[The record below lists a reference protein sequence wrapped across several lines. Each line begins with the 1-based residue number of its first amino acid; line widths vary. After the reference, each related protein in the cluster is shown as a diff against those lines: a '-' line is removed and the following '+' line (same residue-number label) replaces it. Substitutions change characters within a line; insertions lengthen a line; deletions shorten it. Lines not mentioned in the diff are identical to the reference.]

1 MNLKSKAISRI
12 ALVSALS
19 LATVSSIF
27 AQENRER
34 RNIPAQTEQVYV
46 ISAKA
51 GGVSYA
57 TGAVRV
63 DRMATK
69 KQHILAKGDEI
80 NDGDIIA
87 VGETGNA
94 EILLNPGSFLRLAEN
109 TDIQFA
115 DTNLESLLL
124 KMKNGSAVIEA
135 SAVGGEGGADIQIV
149 TPQSTIS
156 LEKSGIYRLNVTAN
170 ATEVF
175 VWKGAATAGNVIVK
189 AGRKAVLQKG
199 ATAVIA
205 KFDKDESRDA
215 LDLWSKDR
223 SKELAKLNNKI
234 RSRDLT
240 RAFTGYSNGF
250 NGFNGFNRLGGFW
263 AYNRFTGNYCYVP
276 YGFGYG
282 SSPYGYSYDRGIY
295 WYYNNSGSYN
305 PVVVAPRKVDVYNPP
320 PPGKQDFPVYNPLP
334 APVYNPPA
342 GGGSAPPPGKRDN

>member
-1 MNLKSKAISRI
+1 MNLKSKAVSRI
-12 ALVSALS
+12 VLVSALS
-19 LATVSSIF
+19 LATVSSVF

-34 RNIPAQTEQVYV
+34 RNIPSQTEQVYV

-63 DRMATK
+63 DRMATNK
-69 KQHILAKGDEI
+69 RHILAKGDEI

-124 KMKNGSAVIEA
+124 KMKNGSALIEA
-135 SAVGGEGGADIQIV
+135 SAIGGEGGADIRIV

-175 VWKGAATAGNVIVK
+175 VWKGAATVGNEIIK

-223 SKELAKLNNKI
+223 SKELAKINSKI
-234 RSRDLT
+234 KSRDLT
-240 RAFTGYSNGF
+240 RAFTGYSSSF
-250 NGFNGFNRLGGFW
+250 YDFNRFGGFW
-263 AYNRFTGNYCYVP
+263 AFNRLTGTYCYVP
-276 YGFGYG
+276 YGFGYA

-295 WYYNNSGSYN
+295 WYYRGDNHN
-305 PVVVAPRKVDVYNPP
+305 PVVTTVYPTKTIENSMPPTKRDFPVYNPP
-320 PPGKQDFPVYNPLP
+320 PPP
-334 APVYNPPA
+334 AVYNPPS
-342 GGGSAPPPGKRDN
+342 SAPPPGKRDN

>member
-1 MNLKSKAISRI
+1 MNLKSKAVSRI
-12 ALVSALS
+12 VLVSALS

-34 RNIPAQTEQVYV
+34 RNVSSQTEQVYV

-69 KQHILAKGDEI
+69 KRHILAKGDEI
-80 NDGDIIA
+80 NDGDIIT

-124 KMKNGSAVIEA
+124 KMKNGSALIEA
-135 SAVGGEGGADIQIV
+135 SAVGGEGGADIRIV

-170 ATEVF
+170 ATEIF
-175 VWKGAATAGNVIVK
+175 VWKGAATAGNEIVK
-189 AGRKAVLQKG
+189 AGRKAILQKG
-199 ATAVIA
+199 ATAVVA

-223 SKELAKLNNKI
+223 SKELAKINSKI
-234 RSRDLT
+234 KSRDLA
-240 RAFTGYSNGF
+240 RAFSGYSSSF
-250 NGFNGFNRLGGFW
+250 YDFNRFGGFW
-263 AYNRFTGNYCYVP
+263 AYNRLTGSYCYIP

-295 WYYNNSGSYN
+295 WNNNNSGSYN
-305 PVVVAPRKVDVYNPP
+305 PVVVTPRKVDVYNPP
-320 PPGKQDFPVYNPLP
+320 PPGKQDFPVYNPP
-334 APVYNPPA
+334 PPIYNPPA
-342 GGGSAPPPGKRDN
+342 GGNAPPPGKRDN

>member
-1 MNLKSKAISRI
+1 MNLKSKAVSRI
-12 ALVSALS
+12 VLVSALS

-34 RNIPAQTEQVYV
+34 RNVSSQTEQVYV

-69 KQHILAKGDEI
+69 KRHILAKGDEI

-124 KMKNGSAVIEA
+124 KMINGSALIEA
-135 SAVGGEGGADIQIV
+135 SAVGGEGGADIRIV
-149 TPQSTIS
+149 TPHSTVS

-175 VWKGAATAGNVIVK
+175 VWKGTATVGNEIVK
-189 AGRKAVLQKG
+189 AGRKAILQKG
-199 ATAVIA
+199 ATAVVA

-223 SKELAKLNNKI
+223 SKELAKINSKI
-234 RSRDLT
+234 KSRDLT
-240 RAFTGYSNGF
+240 RAFSGYSSSF
-250 NGFNGFNRLGGFW
+250 YDFNRFGGFW
-263 AYNRFTGNYCYVP
+263 AFNRLTGTYCYVP

-295 WYYNNSGSYN
+295 WNNNNSGGYN
-305 PVVVAPRKVDVYNPP
+305 PVVVTPRKADVYNPP
-320 PPGKQDFPVYNPLP
+320 PPGKQDFPVYNPP
-334 APVYNPPA
+334 PPPVYNPPA
-342 GGGSAPPPGKRDN
+342 GGSAPPPGKRDN

>member
-1 MNLKSKAISRI
+1 MNLKSKAVSRI
-12 ALVSALS
+12 VLVSALS

-34 RNIPAQTEQVYV
+34 RNVSSQTEQVYV

-63 DRMATK
+63 DRMATNK
-69 KQHILAKGDEI
+69 RHILAKGDEI
-80 NDGDIIA
+80 NDGDIIT

-135 SAVGGEGGADIQIV
+135 SAVGGEGGADIRIV

-170 ATEVF
+170 ATEIF
-175 VWKGAATAGNVIVK
+175 VWKGAATAGNEIVK
-189 AGRKAVLQKG
+189 AGRKAILQKG
-199 ATAVIA
+199 ATAVVA
-205 KFDKDESRDA
+205 KFDKDESRDG

-223 SKELAKLNNKI
+223 SKELAKINSKI
-234 RSRDLT
+234 KSRDLA
-240 RAFTGYSNGF
+240 RAFSGYSSSF
-250 NGFNGFNRLGGFW
+250 YDFNRFGGFW
-263 AYNRFTGNYCYVP
+263 AYNRLTGSYCYIP

-295 WYYNNSGSYN
+295 WYNNNSGSYS
-305 PVVVAPRKVDVYNPP
+305 PVVVTPRKVDVYNPP
-320 PPGKQDFPVYNPLP
+320 PPGKQDSPVYIPP
-334 APVYNPPA
+334 PQIYNPPA
-342 GGGSAPPPGKRDN
+342 GGNAPPPGKRDN

>member
-1 MNLKSKAISRI
+1 MNLKSKAVSRI
-12 ALVSALS
+12 VLVSALS

-34 RNIPAQTEQVYV
+34 RNISSQQEQVYV

-57 TGAVRV
+57 TGSVRV

-69 KQHILAKGDEI
+69 SRHILAKGDEI
-80 NDGDIIA
+80 NDGDMIN
-87 VGETGNA
+87 VGETGNV

-124 KMKNGSAVIEA
+124 KMLNGSALIEA
-135 SAVGGEGGADIQIV
+135 SAIGGDGGADIRIV

-170 ATEVF
+170 TTEVF
-175 VWKGAATAGNVIVK
+175 VWKGTATVGNEIVK

-199 ATAVIA
+199 ATVVA
-205 KFDKDESRDA
+205 KFDKEESHDA

-223 SKELAKLNNKI
+223 SKELAKVNSKI

-240 RAFTGYSNGF
+240 RAFSGYSNGF
-250 NGFNGFNRLGGFW
+250 YDFNRFGGFW
-263 AYNRFTGNYCYVP
+263 AFNRLTGAYCYVP
-276 YGFGYG
+276 YGFRYG

-295 WYYNNSGSYN
+295 WYNNNSGSYN
-305 PVVVAPRKVDVYNPP
+305 PVVVSPRKVDVYNPP
-320 PPGKQDFPVYNPLP
+320 PPGKQDFPVYNQPP
-334 APVYNPPA
+334 QVYIPPA
-342 GGGSAPPPGKRDN
+342 GGSAAPPPGKRDN

>member
-1 MNLKSKAISRI
+1 MNLKSKAVSRI
-12 ALVSALS
+12 VLVSALS
-19 LATVSSIF
+19 FATVSSIF

-34 RNIPAQTEQVYV
+34 RNISSQQEQVYV

-57 TGAVRV
+57 TGSVRV
-63 DRMATK
+63 DRMATQK
-69 KQHILAKGDEI
+69 RHILAKGDEI
-80 NDGDIIA
+80 NDGDMIN
-87 VGETGNA
+87 VGETGNV

-124 KMKNGSAVIEA
+124 KMLNGSALIEA
-135 SAVGGEGGADIQIV
+135 SAIGGEGGADIRIV

-156 LEKSGIYRLNVTAN
+156 LEKSGIYRLNVSAN

-175 VWKGAATAGNVIVK
+175 VWKGTATVGNEIVK

-199 ATAVIA
+199 ATVVA
-205 KFDKDESRDA
+205 KFDKEESRDA

-223 SKELAKLNNKI
+223 SKELAKINSKI

-240 RAFTGYSNGF
+240 RAFSGYSNGF
-250 NGFNGFNRLGGFW
+250 YDFNRFGGFW
-263 AYNRFTGNYCYVP
+263 AFNRLTGTYCYVP

-295 WYYNNSGSYN
+295 WSNNNSGSYN
-305 PVVVAPRKVDVYNPP
+305 PVVVTPRKVDVYDSPLTGKRDLPVYNPP
-320 PPGKQDFPVYNPLP
+320 PPQ
-334 APVYNPPA
+334 VYNPPA
-342 GGGSAPPPGKRDN
+342 GGNAAPPPGKRDN

>member
-1 MNLKSKAISRI
+1 MNLKRKAVSRI
-12 ALVSALS
+12 VLVSALS

-34 RNIPAQTEQVYV
+34 RNVSSQTEQVYV

-69 KQHILAKGDEI
+69 KRHILAKGDEI
-80 NDGDIIA
+80 NDGDIIS

-124 KMKNGSAVIEA
+124 KMKNGSALIEA
-135 SAVGGEGGADIQIV
+135 SAVGGEGGADIRIV
-149 TPQSTIS
+149 TPQTTIS
-156 LEKSGIYRLNVTAN
+156 LEKSGIYRLNVSATR
-170 ATEVF
+170 TEVF
-175 VWKGAATAGNVIVK
+175 VWKGAAIAGNEIIK
-189 AGRKAVLQKG
+189 AGRRAVLQKG
-199 ATAVIA
+199 AATVVA

-215 LDLWSKDR
+215 LDVWSKDR
-223 SKELAKLNNKI
+223 SKELAAINSKI
-234 RSRDLT
+234 KNRDLT
-240 RAFTGYSNGF
+240 RAFTGYSNSF
-250 NGFNGFNRLGGFW
+250 YGFNRLGGFW

-295 WYYNNSGSYN
+295 WYNNYSGSYN
-305 PVVVAPRKVDVYNPP
+305 PVVVTPRKVDDYNPPPTGKRDFPVYNPP
-320 PPGKQDFPVYNPLP
+320 PP
-334 APVYNPPA
+334 PVYNPPA
-342 GGGSAPPPGKRDN
+342 GGNAPPTGKRDN

>member
-1 MNLKSKAISRI
+1 MNLKSKAVSRI
-12 ALVSALS
+12 VLVSAFS

-34 RNIPAQTEQVYV
+34 RNIPSQTEQVYV

-63 DRMATK
+63 DRMATNK
-69 KQHILAKGDEI
+69 RHILAKGDEI

-87 VGETGNA
+87 IGETGNA

-124 KMKNGSAVIEA
+124 KMKNGSALIEA
-135 SAVGGEGGADIQIV
+135 SVVGGEGGADIRIV

-175 VWKGAATAGNVIVK
+175 VWKGAATVGNEIVK

-223 SKELAKLNNKI
+223 SKELAKINSKI
-234 RSRDLT
+234 KSRDLT
-240 RAFTGYSNGF
+240 RAFSGYSSSF
-250 NGFNGFNRLGGFW
+250 YEFNRFGGFW
-263 AYNRFTGNYCYVP
+263 AFNRLTGTYCYVP

-295 WYYNNSGSYN
+295 WYNNNSGSYN
-305 PVVVAPRKVDVYNPP
+305 PVVVTPRKVDVYNPP
-320 PPGKQDFPVYNPLP
+320 PAGKQDFPVFNPP
-334 APVYNPPA
+334 PPPVYNPPA
-342 GGGSAPPPGKRDN
+342 GGGNAPIPGKRDN